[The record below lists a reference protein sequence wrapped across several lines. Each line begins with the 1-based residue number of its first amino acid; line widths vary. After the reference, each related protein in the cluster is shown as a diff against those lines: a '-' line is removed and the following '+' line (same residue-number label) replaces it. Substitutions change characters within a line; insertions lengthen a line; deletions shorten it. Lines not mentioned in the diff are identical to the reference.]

1 MSELERLE
9 SLKAGV
15 LSAIM
20 VVLVDS
26 AAAIYLSSRAEE
38 LGLRLGIV
46 GLSGFLFGVTYR
58 YAVRGDSN
66 PHLKSGVIG
75 AFGLVRGLAQLEGL
89 EIPEEVTAIALLSP
103 LLSLFE
109 SLGLFGIAGI
119 GLDFALKRLWVKPM
133 L

>member
-1 MSELERLE
+1 MDGSMSELERLE

-15 LSAIM
+15 LSAVI

-26 AAAIYLSSRAEE
+26 VAAISVSSRAED
-38 LGLRLGIV
+38 LTLRLGIV
-46 GLSGFLFGVTYR
+46 ALSGFLFGVTYR

-89 EIPEEVTAIALLSP
+89 DIPEQVTAIRP
-103 LLSLFE
+103 V
-109 SLGLFGIAGI
+109 IPI
-119 GLDFALKRLWVKPM
+119 
-133 L
+133 

>member
-1 MSELERLE
+1 MTDLERLE

-15 LSAIM
+15 FSAIM
-20 VVLVDS
+20 AVLVDS
-26 AAAIYLSSRAEE
+26 AAAIYLSSRAGE

-46 GLSGFLFGVTYR
+46 ALSGFLFGVTYR

-89 EIPEEVTAIALLSP
+89 EIPEGITAIA

-119 GLDFALKRLWVKPM
+119 GLDFALKRQWVKPM

>member
-1 MSELERLE
+1 MDGSMSELERLE

-15 LSAIM
+15 LSAVI

-26 AAAIYLSSRAEE
+26 VAAISVSSRAED
-38 LGLRLGIV
+38 LTLRLGIV
-46 GLSGFLFGVTYR
+46 ALSGFLFGVTYR

-89 EIPEEVTAIALLSP
+89 DIPEQVTAIA

-109 SLGLFGIAGI
+109 SLGLFGIAGL
-119 GLDFALKRLWVKPM
+119 GLDVALKRQWVKPM